1 MIFFRNLN
9 TDMIFENTM
18 DDVKREAD
26 TLDSLT
32 SNIKEIGT
40 LVRIAVMYYM
50 VNFIISMISIAL
62 LYITIYTTMYDIM
75 I

>member
-50 VNFIISMISIAL
+50 VNFIISMLSIAL

>member
-40 LVRIAVMYYM
+40 LVRIAVLYYM
-50 VNFIISMISIAL
+50 VNFIISMLSIAL

>member
-1 MIFFRNLN
+1 
-9 TDMIFENTM
+9 MIFENTM

-50 VNFIISMISIAL
+50 VNFTISMISIAL

>member
-1 MIFFRNLN
+1 
-9 TDMIFENTM
+9 MIFENTM

-40 LVRIAVMYYM
+40 LVRIAVLYYM
-50 VNFIISMISIAL
+50 VNFIISMLSIAL

>member
-1 MIFFRNLN
+1 
-9 TDMIFENTM
+9 MIFENTM

-50 VNFIISMISIAL
+50 VNFIISMLSIAL